1 MELLPILLMLV
12 VLYAVARVGNRIAEH
27 FGVPGLIGEIIM
39 GIIVANLAIG
49 DWSLLD
55 WLEVEM
61 PEPGHESTNTNYS
74 VLYALSELGVIFL
87 LFSVGL
93 ETKVNDLLKVGKT
106 AMYVAIL
113 GVVIPFILGFIY
125 IELDDGD
132 FHHAMFLAAAM
143 VATSVGITAR
153 VIKEM
158 GMMSK
163 MESRI
168 IIGAA
173 VIDDVLGMIV
183 LAIVKGVAGTDGGIN
198 IANVVEVIVLACVFV
213 LAAFAFAKW
222 AMPRIVSWAASVA
235 RRREKTY
242 GIDILALAIL
252 VCLFMAWLAESIGLA
267 AIIGSFLAGMI
278 FADYAEKWDLSHKV
292 DVLTTFMISFF
303 FLHVGMQVDAGQID
317 GKVLVEATV
326 VIILAIIGKYVGCG
340 GGAWLADRKTPR
352 SSISIIGVGM
362 IPRGEVGIIVAS
374 IGLNTIVDGAP
385 ALSDSLYTVI
395 VLMAVVTTIIAPP
408 ILSRLYAKK
417 YPPEPVCEGDDCHI
431 PPEKPAD

>member
-12 VLYAVARVGNRIAEH
+12 VLYAVARIGNRIAEH

-39 GIIVANLAIG
+39 GIIVANLVIG
-49 DWSLLD
+49 DWSLLESID
-55 WLEVEM
+55 VVM
-61 PEPGHESTNTNYS
+61 PEPGTESDNVNYS
-74 VLYALSELGVIFL
+74 VLYALAELGVIFL

-93 ETKVNDLLKVGKT
+93 ETKVNDLLKVGKS

-113 GVVIPFILGFIY
+113 GVILPFILGFAY
-125 IELDDGD
+125 IEMDDGN

-183 LAIVKGVAGTDGGIN
+183 LAIVKGVAGTEGGID
-198 IANVVEVIVLACVFV
+198 IANVIEVIVVACVFV
-213 LAAFAFAKW
+213 LAAIGFAKW
-222 AMPRIVSWAASVA
+222 VMPKIVSKASA
-235 RRREKTY
+235 FASKRGKTY
-242 GIDILALAIL
+242 GIDVLALSIL

-303 FLHVGMQVDAGQID
+303 FLHVGMQVDISQLNT
-317 GKVLVEATV
+317 KVLIEALV

-340 GGAWLADRKTPR
+340 GGAWLADHKTSR

-374 IGLNTIVDGAP
+374 IGLNTIVEGAP

-417 YPPEPVCEGDDCHI
+417 YPPEPACEGDTCHI
-431 PPEKPAD
+431 PEKPQQ